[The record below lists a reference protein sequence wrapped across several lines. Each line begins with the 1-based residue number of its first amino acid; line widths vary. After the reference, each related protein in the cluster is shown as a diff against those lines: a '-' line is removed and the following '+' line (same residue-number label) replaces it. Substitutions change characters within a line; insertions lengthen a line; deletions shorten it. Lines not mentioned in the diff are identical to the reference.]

1 MPEANIV
8 TGQYVQISQSP
19 ASIGERIL
27 AQMIDI
33 FIVGVYLIGVSLL
46 IIEMNVSMLNSQVF
60 FILCI
65 YLPAIF
71 YSFLMELFNHG
82 QSLGKMAMKIRVVK
96 KDGTSPSIGDF
107 FMRWL
112 LQIIDMGFSFIG
124 ALVILLTKNS
134 QRLGDLA
141 AGTMVI
147 RLNDYRKIQ
156 VSLDEFSYLDRHY
169 KPVYPQAENLSLTT
183 VRSVN
188 GESHHSQLRSVP
200 SSLSQMS
207 LQQTRNSYTPSF
219 VITNIIVLK
228 LFKYL
233 LYPIKIGGTCT
244 KRERLKE

>member
-1 MPEANIV
+1 MPEANII

-169 KPVYPQAENLSLTT
+169 KPVYPQAENLSLNQVDVIQRTLNVDDST
-183 VRSVN
+183 DRERRITSLAAKVRSVLSISN
-188 GESHHSQLRSVP
+188 VTTTDEKFLYTIVRDYQHY
-200 SSLSQMS
+200 SLE
-207 LQQTRNSYTPSF
+207 
-219 VITNIIVLK
+219 IV
-228 LFKYL
+228 
-233 LYPIKIGGTCT
+233 
-244 KRERLKE
+244 

>member
-169 KPVYPQAENLSLTT
+169 KSVYPQAENLSLNQVDVIQRTLNSEYGYEHERRIASLAAK
-183 VRSVN
+183 VREHLKISDTN
-188 GESHHSQLRSVP
+188 TADEKFL
-200 SSLSQMS
+200 
-207 LQQTRNSYTPSF
+207 YTIVRDYQHF
-219 VITNIIVLK
+219 TLEII
-228 LFKYL
+228 
-233 LYPIKIGGTCT
+233 
-244 KRERLKE
+244 

>member
-82 QSLGKMAMKIRVVK
+82 QSLGKMAMKIRVGKMVLHPVLE
-96 KDGTSPSIGDF
+96 TS
-107 FMRWL
+107 L
-112 LQIIDMGFSFIG
+112 C
-124 ALVILLTKNS
+124 
-134 QRLGDLA
+134 
-141 AGTMVI
+141 AG
-147 RLNDYRKIQ
+147 Y
-156 VSLDEFSYLDRHY
+156 Y
-169 KPVYPQAENLSLTT
+169 KS
-183 VRSVN
+183 
-188 GESHHSQLRSVP
+188 
-200 SSLSQMS
+200 
-207 LQQTRNSYTPSF
+207 
-219 VITNIIVLK
+219 
-228 LFKYL
+228 
-233 LYPIKIGGTCT
+233 
-244 KRERLKE
+244 